1 MERIGAVKGDKGEK
15 VMTITEI
22 KEKISATPIIGC
34 VLGSGLGGFADSIKA
49 ELVVNYGDIDGLIA
63 SGVDGH
69 KGRLIIGKVSDT
81 YVAVMQGRV
90 HYYEGHSMSDVV
102 KPIRFL
108 KDLGV
113 ETVILT
119 NAAGGINKAFKPS
132 DLMIL
137 TDHILLAPN
146 PLIGQNDDKYGTRFP
161 DMSGVYDIKL
171 RQLADKC
178 ARELRLRIR
187 HGVYAQLTG
196 PSYETPAEI
205 RMLKAIGADAVGM
218 STAAEAVTA
227 RHANMRVLGISL
239 ITNSAANETTLLTH
253 DEVKNVA
260 GAIAD
265 DFSALLNNIIV
276 AINKK

>member
-1 MERIGAVKGDKGEK
+1 MKGDKGEK
-15 VMTITEI
+15 VMNVAEI
-22 KEKISATPIIGC
+22 KAKISGTPLIGC

-49 ELVVNYGDIDGLIA
+49 EIFIDYSDIDGLFA

-113 ETVILT
+113 ETLILT

-132 DLMIL
+132 DIMIL

-161 DMSGVYDIKL
+161 DMSGVYDVEL

-187 HGVYAQLTG
+187 RGVYAQLTG

-205 RMLKAIGADAVGM
+205 RALKAIGVDAVGM

-239 ITNSAANETTLLTH
+239 ITNSAASEATHLTH

>member
-1 MERIGAVKGDKGEK
+1 MKGDKGEK

-22 KEKISATPIIGC
+22 KKKISGTPLIGC
-34 VLGSGLGGFADSIKA
+34 VLGSGLGGFADSINA
-49 ELVVNYGDIDGLIA
+49 EITIDYSDIDGLIA

-119 NAAGGINKAFKPS
+119 NAAGGINKTFKPS
-132 DLMIL
+132 DIMII

-146 PLIGQNDDKYGTRFP
+146 PLIGKNDDNYGTRFP
-161 DMSGVYDIKL
+161 DMSQVYDLKL
-171 RQLADKC
+171 RQLTDLC
-178 ARELRLRIR
+178 AKELRLRIR

-196 PSYETPAEI
+196 PSYETPSEI
-205 RMLKAIGADAVGM
+205 RALKAIGADAVGM

-239 ITNSAANETTLLTH
+239 ITNSAASESTALTH

-276 AINKK
+276 AINKI